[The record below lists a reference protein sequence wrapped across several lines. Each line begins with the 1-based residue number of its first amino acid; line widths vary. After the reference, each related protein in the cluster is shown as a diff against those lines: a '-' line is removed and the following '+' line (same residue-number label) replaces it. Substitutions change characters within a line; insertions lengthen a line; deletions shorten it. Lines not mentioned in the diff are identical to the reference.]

1 MDGTHVVPSPAPT
14 RNFRKSTKFT
24 KRGTGAGVLFSS
36 PLHVTGGE
44 AFEYIRRCFSPPFP
58 ANRIGFA
65 QAGFFG
71 CTSVS
76 CKGFFMMTAS
86 PQGICLGRKSEICSA
101 KAALRG
107 VPPPLRASLTAHPA
121 SAKTCPMDRSAS
133 TEVVRVPRPT
143 RKSTE
148 FTKMEQGIS

>member
-1 MDGTHVVPSPAPT
+1 MVASSHEIHENIHENTKNKKKWLDETHVVPSPAPT

-71 CTSVS
+71 CTSVL
-76 CKGFFMMTAS
+76 CMGFFLMTVS
-86 PQGICLGRKSEICSA
+86 PQGICLGRKHSVWSQIRDLLS
-101 KAALRG
+101 
-107 VPPPLRASLTAHPA
+107 
-121 SAKTCPMDRSAS
+121 
-133 TEVVRVPRPT
+133 
-143 RKSTE
+143 
-148 FTKMEQGIS
+148 